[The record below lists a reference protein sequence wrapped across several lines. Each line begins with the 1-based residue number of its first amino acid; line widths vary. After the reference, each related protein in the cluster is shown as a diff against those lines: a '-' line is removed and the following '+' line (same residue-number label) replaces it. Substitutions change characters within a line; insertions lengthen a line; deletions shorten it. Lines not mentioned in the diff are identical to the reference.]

1 MDDFLDMPF
10 LNEDHVGRHLTLG
23 LLARCMSF
31 LEPYD
36 TRVMFGRISTL
47 DRFRQGFKEWL
58 FALLGLGRFS
68 QSQFDDTGGHDANQR
83 SNSFQ
88 PESEPA
94 EGDA

>member
-68 QSQFDDTGGHDANQR
+68 QCFTTQEATMQTSGAIPL
-83 SNSFQ
+83 S
-88 PESEPA
+88 
-94 EGDA
+94 